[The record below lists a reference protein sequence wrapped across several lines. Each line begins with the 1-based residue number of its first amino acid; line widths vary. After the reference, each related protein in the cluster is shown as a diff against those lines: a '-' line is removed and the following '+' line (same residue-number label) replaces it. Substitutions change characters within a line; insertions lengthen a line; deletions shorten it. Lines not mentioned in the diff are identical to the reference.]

1 MNFLKLLRPNKNVI
15 SNTLLNTARG
25 AKRKGEKKEAGVLSE
40 HVLNVWKNAPEDVA
54 ILPDQYYPKWVLDL
68 PRETMKL
75 EEMYGNAILGV
86 TVRIFLLLNR
96 SINSIYVLPIDSFS
110 FRSIYYAEK
119 TKKKN

>member
-1 MNFLKLLRPNKNVI
+1 
-15 SNTLLNTARG
+15 
-25 AKRKGEKKEAGVLSE
+25 
-40 HVLNVWKNAPEDVA
+40 
-54 ILPDQYYPKWVLDL
+54 
-68 PRETMKL
+68 MKL